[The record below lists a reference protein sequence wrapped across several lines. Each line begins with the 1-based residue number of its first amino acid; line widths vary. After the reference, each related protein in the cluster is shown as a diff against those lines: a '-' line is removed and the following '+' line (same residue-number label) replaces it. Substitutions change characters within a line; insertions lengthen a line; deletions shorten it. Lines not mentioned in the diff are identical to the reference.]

1 MLKAYRE
8 FLRGFLD
15 ILSLKFYNYIGL
27 CSIKQFITEV
37 ITHMKR
43 VRFLISLSLVFAIIF
58 SSQGL
63 LLSASATDATN
74 STYLGDVNFDNSVS
88 AIDARMILQHT
99 AGLIELQENSLYY
112 ADCNSDGAVTA
123 IDARMVLQVTAGLA
137 KPQYPNDDTTQNA
150 LKEKWLNEITDKVDY
165 DELVS
170 DLKWIVEELGVR
182 SWWDK
187 TQNSAADEL
196 YKRLYAFGYTRKNCE
211 KINFI
216 HDGIEGVNLLAT
228 VPTSKENPDVILFV
242 AHYDTVREVAGA
254 VDNASGV
261 ATLLQMAKIFLQ
273 SNKDFGVELRFLF
286 TAGEEQSYYGA
297 RNYASSLSDEEKSKH
312 KFVFNIDMTAKPKN
326 EYNPDEKY
334 YITVSTEPVATDLYF
349 SPAAQE
355 NDGSLA
361 VDQAKAL
368 LGNLG
373 EEGYYSPIRAGKND
387 TIPFRL
393 LGIDALT
400 LSWRSI
406 DAQRSY
412 GAEHDFACPS
422 ITHTTDD
429 NMENVDFKSLYDMTR
444 LAVGAAAQLI
454 CPYVEEF

>member
-1 MLKAYRE
+1 
-8 FLRGFLD
+8 
-15 ILSLKFYNYIGL
+15 
-27 CSIKQFITEV
+27 
-37 ITHMKR
+37 MKR
-43 VRFLISLSLVFAIIF
+43 IRFLVSLFLVFAIIF

-63 LLSASATDATN
+63 FFSAFATDAN
-74 STYLGDVNFDNSVS
+74 SSTYLGDVNFDNSVS
-88 AIDARMILQHT
+88 AIDARMILQYT
-99 AGLIELQENSLYY
+99 AGLTELSEQALYY
-112 ADCNSDGAVTA
+112 ADCNEDGAVTA
-123 IDARMVLQVTAGLA
+123 VDARMVLQVTAGLA
-137 KPQYPNDDTTQNA
+137 KPQQPNNEPTQDE
-150 LKEKWLNEITDKVDY
+150 LKEKWLKEITDKVDY
-165 DELVS
+165 DEVVS
-170 DLKWIVEELGVR
+170 DLQWIVEELGVR

-196 YKRLYAFGYTRKNCE
+196 YKRLCAFGYTKNNCE
-211 KINFI
+211 KIKFI
-216 HDGIEGVNLLAT
+216 HNDVEGVNLLASVQT
-228 VPTSKENPDVILFV
+228 AKKNPEVILFV
-242 AHYDTVREVAGA
+242 AHYDTVRGVAGA

-273 SNKDFGVELRFLF
+273 SGKDFGVELRFLF
-286 TAGEEQSYYGA
+286 TAGEKQSYYGA
-297 RNYASSLSDEEKSKH
+297 RNYASSLSNSEKAKH
-312 KFVFNIDMTAKPKN
+312 KFVFNVDMTAKPKS
-326 EYNPDEKY
+326 EYKPDEKY

-361 VDQAKAL
+361 VDRAKAL

-373 EEGYYSPIRAGKND
+373 EEGYYSPVRAGKND

-406 DAQRSY
+406 DAERSY

-429 NMENVDFKSLYDMTR
+429 NMENVDEKSLYNMTR
-444 LAVGAAAQLI
+444 LAVGAAAQII
-454 CPYVEEF
+454 CPYIEKF